1 MTQEGTL
8 LVVIGPTGVGKTETA
23 LRLAE
28 RYGCPII
35 NADSRQVYREI
46 PIGTA
51 APTAAE
57 QRRVKHYF
65 VGTRSVTE
73 DYNAGAYARDCEEV
87 LRKVKGEGDPKNLQI
102 FRGSPGERLKVK
114 GEMGDEPFAILTGG
128 SMLYI
133 DAVCEGLDDIPSVR
147 PETRRQVQEAY
158 REKGLPWLQEEV
170 ALRDPQYW
178 QQVDRQNPQRLMHC
192 LEICLETGLAYS
204 TFRKSKVE
212 SQKSKDDS
220 RKSKVESQ
228 KAIVESQ
235 KPWRIVKIGLER
247 EREELYER
255 INRRVAQMIAD
266 GLEEE
271 ARRVY
276 PLRHLN
282 SLNTVGYK
290 EMFAY
295 IDGRLTLDEAI
306 KMIQQNSRHYA
317 KRQMTWFRRQK
328 DIHWLNAAENYETQL
343 AFIDTCLAAR

>member
-87 LRKVKGEGDPKNLQI
+87 LRKVKGE
-102 FRGSPGERLKVK
+102 
-114 GEMGDEPFAILTGG
+114 MGDEPFAILTGG

-133 DAVCEGLDDIPSVR
+133 DAVCEGLDDIPSVK

-192 LEICLETGLAYS
+192 LEICLETGQAYS
-204 TFRKSKVE
+204 TYRKSTV
-212 SQKSKDDS
+212 DS
-220 RKSKVESQ
+220 RKS
-228 KAIVESQ
+228 IVESQ

-255 INRRVAQMIAD
+255 INRRVVEMIAD

-295 IDGRLTLDEAI
+295 IDGRLTRDEAI

>member
-1 MTQEGTL
+1 
-8 LVVIGPTGVGKTETA
+8 
-23 LRLAE
+23 
-28 RYGCPII
+28 
-35 NADSRQVYREI
+35 
-46 PIGTA
+46 
-51 APTAAE
+51 
-57 QRRVKHYF
+57 
-65 VGTRSVTE
+65 
-73 DYNAGAYARDCEEV
+73 
-87 LRKVKGEGDPKNLQI
+87 
-102 FRGSPGERLKVK
+102 
-114 GEMGDEPFAILTGG
+114 
-128 SMLYI
+128 MLYI
-133 DAVCEGLDDIPSVR
+133 DAVCEGLDDIPSVK

-204 TFRKSKVE
+204 TFRKSTV
-212 SQKSKDDS
+212 DS
-220 RKSKVESQ
+220 RKS
-228 KAIVESQ
+228 IVESQ

-295 IDGRLTLDEAI
+295 LDGRLTLDEAI

>member
-87 LRKVKGEGDPKNLQI
+87 LRKVK
-102 FRGSPGERLKVK
+102 R
-114 GEMGDEPFAILTGG
+114 EMGDEPFAILTGG

-133 DAVCEGLDDIPSVR
+133 DAVCEGLDDIPSVK

-204 TFRKSKVE
+204 TFRKSTV
-212 SQKSKDDS
+212 DS
-220 RKSKVESQ
+220 RKS
-228 KAIVESQ
+228 IVESQ

-255 INRRVAQMIAD
+255 INRRVVEMIDD